1 MRTSTLILAA
11 CLLAICSTA
20 AGDVYRWV
28 DKDGKVHFTAT
39 LPPAYADKPYQVIN
53 DAGLVV
59 REVDPN
65 AIDPDP
71 DAAGANAGE
80 TDKRPV
86 DPQWTE
92 EMVQIRSDR
101 LLVLK
106 YHSEE
111 DIIEAMNVEIG
122 NLDYDELMIEQ
133 SQASALKSMAG
144 QIREAA
150 DRQRAGLPAD
160 PKIDKA
166 IRDLQQRLRQGARDK
181 EALRAREASIRAVF
195 MAELERYRYLV
206 SQEDQ
211 DL

>member
-1 MRTSTLILAA
+1 MDPAKIGSQQG
-11 CLLAICSTA
+11 
-20 AGDVYRWV
+20 AG
-28 DKDGKVHFTAT
+28 GH
-39 LPPAYADKPYQVIN
+39 
-53 DAGLVV
+53 AGEEN
-59 REVDPN
+59 RQPIDPN
-65 AIDPDP
+65 
-71 DAAGANAGE
+71 
-80 TDKRPV
+80 
-86 DPQWTE
+86 WTA
-92 EMVQIRSDR
+92 EMVQARSDR

-111 DIIEAMNVEIG
+111 EITEAMNVEIG
-122 NLDYDELMIEQ
+122 NLAYDELLIEQ

-166 IRDLQQRLRQGARDK
+166 IRDLQQRMRQGIRDR
-181 EALRAREASIRAVF
+181 ESLRAREASIRAVF

-206 SQEDQ
+206 SQGGQ